1 MVRFVSVAFNCP
13 PPLGVFHM
21 PWQNLIDFDESEVM
35 LEKCNGMREWAVKVL
50 CVQKDGHYHQWAKI
64 TVIFASKP
72 GDPGLAPH
80 IRGSI
85 EHPQRMRHWNHNQ
98 YFCYFCDY
106 VCRDI
111 ETNHIPGTDLHS
123 ILIWDNLAAHHS
135 RYLHNT
141 VANRVSPSNFSI
153 IPWPPYHPK
162 YGPIEYKICEVM
174 EKI

>member
-1 MVRFVSVAFNCP
+1 MSTLNVCAIGTATN
-13 PPLGVFHM
+13 
-21 PWQNLIDFDESEVM
+21 I
-35 LEKCNGMREWAVKVL
+35 
-50 CVQKDGHYHQWAKI
+50 
-64 TVIFASKP
+64 
-72 GDPGLAPH
+72 
-80 IRGSI
+80 
-85 EHPQRMRHWNHNQ
+85 
-98 YFCYFCDY
+98 FCYFCDY

-111 ETNHIPGTDLHS
+111 ETNHIPGTNLHS

-141 VANRVSPSNFSI
+141 VANRVGPSNFSI

>member
-1 MVRFVSVAFNCP
+1 MAWGGGLSRYCVSKRTDITTNGQRLPSSLQASRGIRAW
-13 PPLGVFHM
+13 LH
-21 PWQNLIDFDESEVM
+21 IFDGALSALNV
-35 LEKCNGMREWAVKVL
+35 CAIGTATN
-50 CVQKDGHYHQWAKI
+50 
-64 TVIFASKP
+64 IFCS
-72 GDPGLAPH
+72 
-80 IRGSI
+80 
-85 EHPQRMRHWNHNQ
+85 
-98 YFCYFCDY
+98 FCDY